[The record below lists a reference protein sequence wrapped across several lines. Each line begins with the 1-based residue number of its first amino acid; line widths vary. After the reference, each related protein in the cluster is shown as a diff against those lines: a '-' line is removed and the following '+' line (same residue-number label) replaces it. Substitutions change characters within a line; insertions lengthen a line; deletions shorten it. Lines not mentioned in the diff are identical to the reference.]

1 MESIV
6 FPIPFS
12 TTSTQRPLTL
22 CISARQTAS
31 LFTHIF
37 LVPPSNHKT
46 LHIPYSNHI
55 FNPTT
60 CALIQPFTMGIPI
73 PDTNR
78 VTKRKL
84 TSRKDWTEAV
94 REKIV
99 QLFTGNQYLFDPFAD
114 KPKSPQNAALQNALE
129 CTECRDLHIIPYM
142 LNADIASGSY
152 ITSEYPPFFA
162 SESTPD
168 NDSISPF
175 DADIVVHQNNNATFW
190 DSITP
195 SQQQHYYD
203 KIDTILKKAE
213 AESGKPI
220 DEATVLFA
228 HYQVDFHIRQ
238 HYLAPRSILNLC
250 RSKDDIRALNHW
262 QWKCAVADETAF
274 TEFPDWGVGWMHEP
288 SNSIGHQIAAWR
300 MGERRREKH
309 LAEVKARW
317 AEIMDERQEQRMRTV
332 KFFYK
337 GVHVRTCKYEPRGP
351 RLTEKE
357 IMAIAGE
364 KGARH
369 EAFLNA
375 SSCTTI

>member
-6 FPIPFS
+6 FSIPLS
-12 TTSTQRPLTL
+12 TTSTQRPLTH

-37 LVPPSNHKT
+37 LVPPSDHKT
-46 LHIPYSNHI
+46 LHIPYSNHP
-55 FNPTT
+55 FNLTT
-60 CALIQPFTMGIPI
+60 CALTQPFTMGIPI

-78 VTKRKL
+78 ITKRKL
-84 TSRKDWTEAV
+84 TSRKDWTEAAK
-94 REKIV
+94 EKI
-99 QLFTGNQYLFDPFAD
+99 
-114 KPKSPQNAALQNALE
+114 SPQNAALQNALE

-142 LNADIASGSY
+142 LNADIAAGSY

-162 SESTPD
+162 SESIPD

-190 DSITP
+190 DDITP
-195 SQQQHYYD
+195 AQQQRYYD

-213 AESGKPI
+213 AGSGKPI

-238 HYLAPRSILNLC
+238 HYLAPRSILNIC

-262 QWKCAVADETAF
+262 QWKCAIADETAF

-332 KFFYK
+332 KIFYM
-337 GVHVRTCKYEPRGP
+337 GVHVRTCKYEPCGP

-357 IMAIAGE
+357 IMDIAGE